1 MLHSGDNCLT
11 GIRQPTS
18 GVTPSGHGEGFV
30 AYPAALIAFYQVTAM
45 KVIMRIGWQLPNPP
59 NWLKPTYGDATRY
72 PFAVLTP

>member
-1 MLHSGDNCLT
+1 MRLDITYTLATN
-11 GIRQPTS
+11 
-18 GVTPSGHGEGFV
+18 GVITDGSNAIVYNLF
-30 AYPAALIAFYQVTAM
+30 QQDMTAM